1 MFLRERKLKTYIFD
15 IDGTICDKN
24 KFDDYDKSYPFLERI
39 RKINTLYDE
48 GNEIIFFT
56 ARGMGRHKNNSHS
69 ATQQFY
75 SLTQDQ
81 LRKWKV
87 KYHKLIFGKPSGDLY
102 IDDKGI
108 KDGDFFANE
117 LRS

>member
-1 MFLRERKLKTYIFD
+1 MKYVFD

-24 KFDDYDKSYPFLERI
+24 FNDDYDKSYPFLERI
-39 RKINTLYDE
+39 RKINKLYED
-48 GNEIIFFT
+48 GHYIVFFT
-56 ARGMGRHKNNSHS
+56 ARGMGRHNNNASL
-69 ATQQFY
+69 AIRDFY
-75 SLTQDQ
+75 SLTEKQ
-81 LRKWKV
+81 LKDWGV
-87 KYHKLIFGKPSGDLY
+87 KHNQLILGKPSGDLY

>member
-1 MFLRERKLKTYIFD
+1 MKTYIFD
-15 IDGTICDKN
+15 IDGTICDKD
-24 KFDDYDKSYPFLERI
+24 KLDDYDKSYPFLERI
-39 RKINTLYDE
+39 RKINSLYDE

-56 ARGMGRHKNNSHS
+56 ARGMGRHNNNASL
-69 ATQQFY
+69 AIRDFY
-75 SLTQDQ
+75 SLTEKQ
-81 LRKWKV
+81 LKDWGV
-87 KYHKLIFGKPSGDLY
+87 KHSQLILGKPSGDLY